1 VSKNHLGIDVDHHRD
16 HPIDFARNAGKQG
29 RERHALPGLVID
41 RLAQARYR
49 LNFVNNFG
57 E

>member
-1 VSKNHLGIDVDHHRD
+1 VSKNHLGIDVDHAAMTQLTS
-16 HPIDFARNAGKQG
+16 PETQG
-29 RERHALPGLVID
+29 RQGSGMLYKGLVID